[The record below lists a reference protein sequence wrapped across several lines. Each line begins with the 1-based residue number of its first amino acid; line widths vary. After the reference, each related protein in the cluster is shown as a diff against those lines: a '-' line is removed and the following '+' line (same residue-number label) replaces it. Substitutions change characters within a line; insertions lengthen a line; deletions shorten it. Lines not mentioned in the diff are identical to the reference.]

1 MAIGHQSVRS
11 APERVNYSEVNG
23 GLFGGPTKSY
33 EIIRLFTTSFG
44 APSRIRTWDLRLRR
58 PLLYPTE
65 LRAPE
70 GQMARSV
77 RAGFYI
83 APRCDG
89 GKGVVARSKCDGN
102 RFIFFLAGVLYGGIS
117 ARSE

>member
-1 MAIGHQSVRS
+1 
-11 APERVNYSEVNG
+11 
-23 GLFGGPTKSY
+23 
-33 EIIRLFTTSFG
+33 
-44 APSRIRTWDLRLRR
+44 
-58 PLLYPTE
+58 
-65 LRAPE
+65 
-70 GQMARSV
+70 MARSV